1 MASTTNRIY
10 VADIDRTELVRAL
23 WNNAKPAAYFK
34 SPALAP
40 SLDEMELNKEVARG
54 HKIDYLGGRAIKIS
68 FQGDS
73 VDPSEYDK
81 YHGQGSFQKVV
92 DALNSGS
99 TIANSVKSKCKFVPW
114 GKTLNPEN
122 EGMVICKRCGF
133 LKKHHI
139 LN

>member
-23 WNNAKPAAYFK
+23 WKNAKPAAFFE
-34 SPALAP
+34 SSELAP
-40 SLDEMELNKEVARG
+40 TLNEKELDKEVARG
-54 HKIDYLGGRAIKIS
+54 KKIDYLSGRAIKIN

-81 YHGQGSFQKVV
+81 YNGQGSFQKVV
-92 DALNSGS
+92 DVLKSGK
-99 TIANSVKSKCKFVPW
+99 TIANSVKTKCEFVPW
-114 GKTLNPEN
+114 GKTLNPED

-133 LKKHHI
+133 LKKQHF
-139 LN
+139 